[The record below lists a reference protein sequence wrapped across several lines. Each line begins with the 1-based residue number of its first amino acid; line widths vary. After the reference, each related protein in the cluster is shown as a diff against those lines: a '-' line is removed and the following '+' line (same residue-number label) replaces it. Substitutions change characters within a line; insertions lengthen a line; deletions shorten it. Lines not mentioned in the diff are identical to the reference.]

1 MTVLTRNLKMVMIM
15 GDIIRIYMYNYDDAC
30 RVGLILK
37 DSNKDNTMKLPSSL
51 EWYVEKT
58 PIEIYTDI
66 KTYMIIIAT

>member
-1 MTVLTRNLKMVMIM
+1 
-15 GDIIRIYMYNYDDAC
+15 MYNYDDAC
-30 RVGLILK
+30 RVGLIIK
-37 DSNKDNTMKLPSSL
+37 DSNKNNTMKLPSSL

>member
-1 MTVLTRNLKMVMIM
+1 MVMIM
-15 GDIIRIYMYNYDDAC
+15 DDIIRIYMYNYDDAC
-30 RVGLILK
+30 RVGLIIK
-37 DSNKDNTMKLPSSL
+37 HSNKDNTMKLPSSL